1 MKDRFRLMGNFLAAD
16 DVPDTLFGFKIVADE
31 KDYTEEDRAFFREH
45 PEAGGYYDL
54 GEDGADEP
62 EDELP
67 PEDQQPKGDND
78 EDNADTAAGPVLPSG
93 ADGDL

>member
-1 MKDRFRLMGNFLAAD
+1 MKDRFRLMGNFLATD
-16 DVPDTLFGFKIVADE
+16 DVPGTLFGFKIVADE

-54 GEDGADEP
+54 GEDEP

-67 PEDQQPKGDND
+67 QEDQQPKGDND
-78 EDNADTAAGPVLPSG
+78 EDNAGAAGPALPSG